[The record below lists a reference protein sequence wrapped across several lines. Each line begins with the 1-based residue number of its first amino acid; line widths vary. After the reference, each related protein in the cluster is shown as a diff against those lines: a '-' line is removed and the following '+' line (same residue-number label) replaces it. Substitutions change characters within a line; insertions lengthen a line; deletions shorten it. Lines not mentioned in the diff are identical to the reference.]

1 MRRLI
6 HAWFGYLS
14 VAGLFGFCINLIY
27 LALPLYVM
35 VVYDRVLY
43 SYTHATLYALAVGLV
58 ISFAVMALLEFLK
71 RRMMVRVARKLA
83 VTMTGPVIR
92 AMHAVPEYV
101 RGLTDL
107 ETLRGA
113 VAGGMIF
120 WPAELPWI
128 VLYVVG
134 LFLIHPYVGAAG
146 LISVFL
152 AACAQI
158 LLFVLERRQYTLSD
172 VAFHA
177 NAEQIRN
184 GLENRLLIR
193 GMGMLPALI
202 ARYTQQDK
210 SAGNFTDRAC
220 DLHALI
226 GAFTELIHYLGTA
239 AVFTAGAYVFFSEK
253 ITSGAIFAAMLM
265 TVRLFGPLVRSL
277 GDIKKT
283 VEVKGAVKRLKAY
296 IPAQGPAD
304 KFSLPE
310 PKGELVMEAGG
321 LTVGGKTILNNI
333 AFSLSPGQ
341 FLGVL
346 GPSRAGKTSLCRAI
360 LGVWPLTAGKVRLDG
375 ADLAHWPDEAL
386 GQHLGY
392 LPQES
397 QLFSGS
403 VAQNIARMDEP
414 DADKVVAAAQL
425 AGVHEMILKLP
436 NGYDTMINPQNG
448 NLSAGQK
455 QLISL
460 ARAVY
465 GEPKF
470 LVMDSPSTFIDEDG
484 FRCLAECLNRL
495 KQKNITAVIVTDKTN
510 LLTGFDKILVIKEG
524 QVAMYGPTQDVIAQ
538 LTGQQKA

>member
-43 SYTHATLYALAVGLV
+43 SYTHATLYALGVGLV
-58 ISFAVMALLEFLK
+58 ISFIVMALLEFLK
-71 RRMMVRVARKLA
+71 RRMMVRIARKLA

-92 AMHAVPEYV
+92 AMHAVPEYH
-101 RGLTDL
+101 RGLADL
-107 ETLRGA
+107 ETLRSA

-120 WPAELPWI
+120 WPVELPWMA
-128 VLYVVG
+128 LYVVG
-134 LFLIHPYVGAAG
+134 LFLIHPYVGAAA
-146 LISVFL
+146 IVSVFL
-152 AACAQI
+152 AASAQV
-158 LLFVLERRQYTLSD
+158 LLLILERRQYTLFE

-177 NAEQIRN
+177 NAEQIRD
-184 GLENRLLIR
+184 GLQNRLLIR
-193 GMGMLPALI
+193 GMGMLPAMI
-202 ARYTQQDK
+202 GRYSRQDK
-210 SAGNFTDRAC
+210 TAGSFSDRAS
-220 DLHALI
+220 DLHALV
-226 GAFTELIHYLGTA
+226 GAFTEFIHYLGTA

-253 ITSGAIFAAMLM
+253 ITAGAIFAAMLM
-265 TVRLFGPLVRSL
+265 TVRLFGPLGRSL
-277 GDIKKT
+277 GGIKGT
-283 VEVKGAVKRLKAY
+283 IEVKGALKRLNAY
-296 IPAQGPAD
+296 IPSKSPAD

-321 LTVGGKTILNNI
+321 LTRDGKTILNNI

-341 FLGVL
+341 FLGVI

-360 LGVWPLTAGKVRLDG
+360 LGVCPLTAGKVRLDG
-375 ADLAHWPDEAL
+375 ADLAHWPEEAL
-386 GQHLGY
+386 GKYLGY
-392 LPQES
+392 LPQEP

-403 VAQNIARMDEP
+403 VARNIARMDEP

-436 NGYDTMINPQNG
+436 NGYDTVIDPHGG
-448 NLSAGQK
+448 NLSASQK

-460 ARAVY
+460 ARGVY
-465 GEPKF
+465 GGPKL
-470 LVMDSPSTFIDEDG
+470 LVMDTPSIFLDEEG
-484 FRCLAECLNRL
+484 FRCLAGCLNRL
-495 KQKNITAVIVTDKTN
+495 KQENITAVIVTDKTN

-524 QVAMYGPTQDVIAQ
+524 QVAMYGPTKDVMAQ
-538 LTGQQKA
+538 LTGQQP